1 MILKLMLSVII
12 RLINIF
18 LILQFNLSIALKI
31 RWRLYKKILLSKI
44 IINNN
49 KIISIKI
56 IFKTNNRK
64 ILLCYNIVK
73 II

>member
-31 RWRLYKKILLSKI
+31 RWRLYKKIFLSKI
-44 IINNN
+44 INKN